1 MEIDNLYILGGNE
14 TKAQIKINK
23 NSKVIFI
30 DVEQEGYNK
39 VSIIKNFQEK
49 QNILREDW
57 LNFQEQV
64 FKKIKPK
71 IDKDEDFY
79 YVLYNLFFESSP
91 NKTNS
96 IYKFFK
102 IKLIVEYIKSKKIKN
117 VFLYN
122 VPKDIEIFFHLNS
135 SKLNIYIKTLK
146 KKKRK
151 FLSKKFFKN
160 LLKKYF
166 VLSIINRFA
175 AEYKKKLEKFPLPK
189 KIIKSYLAI
198 IILVDNRLIKVFQ
211 TNILRMFLSC

>member
-14 TKAQIKINK
+14 TKAQIKIIK

-146 KKKRK
+146 KKKEN
-151 FLSKKFFKN
+151 FYQKN
-160 LLKKYF
+160 F
-166 VLSIINRFA
+166 
-175 AEYKKKLEKFPLPK
+175 
-189 KIIKSYLAI
+189 
-198 IILVDNRLIKVFQ
+198 
-211 TNILRMFLSC
+211 